1 MTSTSL
7 AHVEIDQTFCGK
19 HVRYGLVVT
28 RPEAVCTA
36 LQRAG
41 VLNVRQYLLS
51 RHRLAELCSLDA
63 RQLAA
68 ADAYVAAICPAAG
81 CALAW
86 CPSPRE
92 HLQPELAAAI
102 YVAGLARVRTTA
114 EYIAGRSRLISCAWL
129 SDAEV
134 ALVDAHVSRQSHH
147 WARVDAVDASDARAC
162 RVNVPGR
169 TRRLFVR

>member
-1 MTSTSL
+1 MTSISL
-7 AHVEIDQTFCGK
+7 AHIEIDQTFYDRY
-19 HVRYGLVVT
+19 VRFGLVVT
-28 RPEAVCTA
+28 RPEAVCTV

-41 VLNVRQYLLS
+41 VLNVRQYLLG
-51 RHRLAELCSLDA
+51 RHRLAELCSLDTQ
-63 RQLAA
+63 QLAA
-68 ADAYVAAICPAAG
+68 ADAYVAAVCPAAG

-92 HLQPELAAAI
+92 HLQPGLAAAV
-102 YVAGLARVRTTA
+102 YVAGLAQVRTTA

-147 WARVDAVDASDARAC
+147 WARVDAVDASDAKAC
-162 RVNVPGR
+162 RVGVPGR
-169 TRRLFVR
+169 TRRFFVR